1 MKYEKSCG
9 AVVFTKENNEYK
21 FLIVQQLQGFHGF
34 PKGHMEADETEE
46 QTALREIFEE
56 VGVKANLID
65 GFRVVDE
72 HIIPSKVDT
81 VKQIV
86 YFLAEY
92 KNQNVKFQKSELSAV
107 KLLAF
112 DEAYNTFFFLA
123 FDEAY
128 NTFEYESSKRIL
140 SAAYDHLSK
149 AVY

>member
-1 MKYEKSCG
+1 MKCEKSCG

-34 PKGHMEADETEE
+34 PKGHMKADETEE

-112 DEAYNTFFFLA
+112 DEAYNTF
-123 FDEAY
+123 
-128 NTFEYESSKRIL
+128 EYGSSKRIL

>member
-1 MKYEKSCG
+1 
-9 AVVFTKENNEYK
+9 
-21 FLIVQQLQGFHGF
+21 
-34 PKGHMEADETEE
+34 MEADETEE

-72 HIIPSKVDT
+72 QIIPNKVDT

-92 KNQNVKFQKSELSAV
+92 KNQNVKIQKSELSAV
-107 KLLAF
+107 KL
-112 DEAYNTFFFLA
+112 LA

>member
-1 MKYEKSCG
+1 MKCEKSCG

-21 FLIVQQLQGFHGF
+21 FLIVQQFQGFHGF

-112 DEAYNTFFFLA
+112 DEAYNTF
-123 FDEAY
+123 
-128 NTFEYESSKRIL
+128 EYESSKRIL

>member
-21 FLIVQQLQGFHGF
+21 FLIVKQLQGFHGF

-72 HIIPSKVDT
+72 
-81 VKQIV
+81 Q
-86 YFLAEY
+86 Y
-92 KNQNVKFQKSELSAV
+92 NSEQSR
-107 KLLAF
+107 
-112 DEAYNTFFFLA
+112 Y
-123 FDEAY
+123 
-128 NTFEYESSKRIL
+128 
-140 SAAYDHLSK
+140 SK
-149 AVY
+149 ANSLFSC

>member
-1 MKYEKSCG
+1 MKCEKSCG

-34 PKGHMEADETEE
+34 PKGHMKADETEE

-72 HIIPSKVDT
+72 HIIPSEVDT

-92 KNQNVKFQKSELSAV
+92 KNQNVKFQKFELSAV
-107 KLLAF
+107 KL
-112 DEAYNTFFFLA
+112 LA

-149 AVY
+149 AVC

>member
-9 AVVFTKENNEYK
+9 TVVFTKENNEYK
-21 FLIVQQLQGFHGF
+21 FLIVKQLQGFHGF

-56 VGVKANLID
+56 VGV
-65 GFRVVDE
+65 
-72 HIIPSKVDT
+72 
-81 VKQIV
+81 IV

-112 DEAYNTFFFLA
+112 DEAYNTF
-123 FDEAY
+123 
-128 NTFEYESSKRIL
+128 EYESSKRIL

>member
-9 AVVFTKENNEYK
+9 AVVFTKKQHRYS
-21 FLIVQQLQGFHGF
+21 
-34 PKGHMEADETEE
+34 
-46 QTALREIFEE
+46 
-56 VGVKANLID
+56 KA
-65 GFRVVDE
+65 
-72 HIIPSKVDT
+72 
-81 VKQIV
+81 IV

-112 DEAYNTFFFLA
+112 DEAYNTF
-123 FDEAY
+123 
-128 NTFEYESSKRIL
+128 EYESSKRIL

>member
-1 MKYEKSCG
+1 
-9 AVVFTKENNEYK
+9 
-21 FLIVQQLQGFHGF
+21 
-34 PKGHMEADETEE
+34 MEADETEE

-72 HIIPSKVDT
+72 HIIPNKVDT

-107 KLLAF
+107 KLLV
-112 DEAYNTFFFLA
+112 

>member
-9 AVVFTKENNEYK
+9 AVVFTKENSEYK
-21 FLIVQQLQGFHGF
+21 FLIVQQLQGFRGF

-72 HIIPSKVDT
+72 HIIPNKVDT

-112 DEAYNTFFFLA
+112 DEAYNTF
-123 FDEAY
+123 
-128 NTFEYESSKRIL
+128 EYESSKRIL

>member
-72 HIIPSKVDT
+72 HIIPNKVDT

-92 KNQNVKFQKSELSAV
+92 KSQNVKFQKSELSAV
-107 KLLAF
+107 KL
-112 DEAYNTFFFLA
+112 LA